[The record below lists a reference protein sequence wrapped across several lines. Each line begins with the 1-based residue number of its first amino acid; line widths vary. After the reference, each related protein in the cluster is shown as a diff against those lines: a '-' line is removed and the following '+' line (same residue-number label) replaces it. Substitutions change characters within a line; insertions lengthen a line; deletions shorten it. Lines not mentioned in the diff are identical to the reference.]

1 MVKFG
6 SQGVESLR
14 RLEGDQLVC
23 TVHRLDEVLLEV
35 VQVGF
40 AEQFLDGVGFGID
53 ILQDLLD
60 ERRLFLLM
68 VDFEDGHTDPRHG
81 GVEYFVEKENMQPQ
95 NGHSV
100 AVVIILMPVV
110 HHRAWFC
117 N

>member
-1 MVKFG
+1 MKLG

-14 RLEGDQLVC
+14 RVEGDQLVC

-53 ILQDLLD
+53 ILLDLLD
-60 ERRLFLLM
+60 EQRLFLLV
-68 VDFEDGHTDPRHG
+68 VDFKDGHADPGHG
-81 GVEYFVEKENMQPQ
+81 GVEDFVEEENVQPE